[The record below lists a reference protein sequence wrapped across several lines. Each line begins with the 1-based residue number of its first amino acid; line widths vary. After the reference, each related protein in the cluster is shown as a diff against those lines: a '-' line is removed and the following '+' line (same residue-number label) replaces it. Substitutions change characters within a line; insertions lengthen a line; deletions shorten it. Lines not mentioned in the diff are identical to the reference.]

1 MASLKG
7 SGHTVHMLDVRDF
20 KAQDLRGLSPDA
32 LTAVAE
38 QMLAHIGAQSKH
50 IGEQSKRIDSQA
62 QAIKW
67 RDAKIESITFQLAR
81 FKAWKFGA
89 KTEAMNAEQRALFDE
104 TCAADQASLEAQLAA
119 LQGAAA
125 GGTAPDKQ
133 PEPSKRSPK
142 REALPAHLPRVDQRV
157 EPEDTN
163 CPTPE
168 CGQPMQRVGEDV
180 SERLDI
186 VPAQFFVQRQIR
198 GKWACRCCQL
208 MVQEPAAP
216 QVFDNAIPT
225 PGLQAHTAVSRFV
238 DHIPYY
244 RQEQINARS
253 GVHTPR
259 STLAGW
265 SGQTGAQLLPLYEAH
280 RAFVL
285 GSRVVHADETPIG
298 MLDPGGGKTKKA
310 YMWAYARGAFEAE
323 PGVIYDFC
331 AGRGGKYP
339 HAFLTDWSGTLVVDA
354 YGGYDAT
361 LSLDGR
367 STAHCLAHARRKFD
381 ELVKANASEVAKQA
395 IQRIAW
401 LYRVEADAKALT
413 SEQRLQMR
421 LERSRALWE
430 ELHVWLQLE
439 RRRVPD
445 GSAIA
450 KAIDYSL
457 NHWAGLGRFLADGAV
472 PIDNNHIENQIR
484 PWALG
489 RRNWL
494 FIGSQ
499 LAGERAAVVMSLLQ
513 SAKLH
518 GHEPWAYLKDVLT
531 RLPTQLNS
539 QIEELLPHRW
549 HQAD

>member
-1 MASLKG
+1 
-7 SGHTVHMLDVRDF
+7 MLDVRDF

-32 LTAVAE
+32 LTAAAE
-38 QMLAHIGAQSKH
+38 QMLQRIAQQRKQLDERDRH

-67 RDAKIESITFQLAR
+67 RDAKIQSITFQLAR

-89 KTEAMNAEQRALFDE
+89 KTEAMNAEQRALFEE
-104 TCAADQASLEAQLAA
+104 TCAADQADLEAQLAA
-119 LQGAAA
+119 LQPAAV
-125 GGTAPDKQ
+125 GSTAPDKQ
-133 PEPSKRSPK
+133 PRRQPK
-142 REALPAHLPRVDQRV
+142 REALPAHLTRVDRRV

-168 CGQPMQRVGEDV
+168 CGQPMVRVGEDI

-186 VPAQFFVQRQIR
+186 IPAQFFVQRQIR
-198 GKWACRCCQL
+198 GKWACKCCQL
-208 MVQEPAAP
+208 LVQEPAAP
-216 QVFDNAIPT
+216 QVFDNALPT
-225 PGLQAHTAVSRFV
+225 PGLQAHTVVSRFV
-238 DHIPYY
+238 DHVPYY
-244 RQEQINARS
+244 RQEQINARA

-259 STLAGW
+259 STLAAW
-265 SGQTGAQLLPLYEAH
+265 SGHTGAQLLPLYEAH

-285 GSRVVHADETPIG
+285 GSPVVHADETPIG
-298 MLDPGGGKTKKA
+298 LLDPGGGKTKKA
-310 YMWAYARGAFEAE
+310 YMWAYARGAFEPE
-323 PGVIYDFC
+323 PGVVFDFC
-331 AGRGGKYP
+331 AGRGGQYP
-339 HAFLTDWSGTLVVDA
+339 LEFLKGWAGTLVVDA
-354 YGGYDAT
+354 YSGYNAA
-361 LSLDGR
+361 LSLAGR
-367 STAHCLAHARRKFD
+367 STAYCLAHARRKFD
-381 ELVKANASEVAKQA
+381 ELVKANASVVAGQA

-401 LYRVEADAKALT
+401 LYKVEADARGLT
-413 SEQRLQMR
+413 ADQRLQMR
-421 LERSRALWE
+421 QERSQPLWE

-439 RRRVPD
+439 RTRVPD

-457 NHWAGLGRFLADGAV
+457 NHWVGLGRFLLDGDV
-472 PIDNNHIENQIR
+472 PIDNNHVENRIR

-513 SAKLH
+513 SAKLN

-539 QIEELLPHRW
+539 RIEKLLPHRW
-549 HQAD
+549 QRAD